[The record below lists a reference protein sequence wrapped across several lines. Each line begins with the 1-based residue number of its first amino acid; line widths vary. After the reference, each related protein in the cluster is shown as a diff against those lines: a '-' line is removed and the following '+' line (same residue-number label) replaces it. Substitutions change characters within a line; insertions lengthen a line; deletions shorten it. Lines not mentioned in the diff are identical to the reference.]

1 MVGELK
7 TKPTT
12 STEIEKVF
20 ANTESVIGFYEEVIA
35 WLRLP
40 PETTGLKLLTSGFI
54 KKQQIRTNHSCKY
67 EQGVYLF

>member
-12 STEIEKVF
+12 STEIEEVF
-20 ANTESVIGFYEEVIA
+20 ANTECVIGFYEEVIA

-40 PETTGLKLLTSGFI
+40 PEQTGIKLLTNSFM
-54 KKQQIRTNHSCKY
+54 KKQ
-67 EQGVYLF
+67 

>member
-12 STEIEKVF
+12 STEIEEVF
-20 ANTESVIGFYEEVIA
+20 ANTECVIGFYEEVIA

-40 PETTGLKLLTSGFI
+40 PGQTGIKLLTSGFM
-54 KKQQIRTNHSCKY
+54 KKLI
-67 EQGVYLF
+67 FI